1 MVLEFVDVG
10 TLPVEP
16 PKHRQY
22 IETTHLK
29 MLRKH
34 PTPTVAMSVEG
45 FPVVGFIPP
54 LKGWAFA
61 SLPL

>member
-1 MVLEFVDVG
+1 MW
-10 TLPVEP
+10 
-16 PKHRQY
+16 
-22 IETTHLK
+22 
-29 MLRKH
+29 RKH
-34 PTPTVAMSVEG
+34 LTTTVAMSVKR